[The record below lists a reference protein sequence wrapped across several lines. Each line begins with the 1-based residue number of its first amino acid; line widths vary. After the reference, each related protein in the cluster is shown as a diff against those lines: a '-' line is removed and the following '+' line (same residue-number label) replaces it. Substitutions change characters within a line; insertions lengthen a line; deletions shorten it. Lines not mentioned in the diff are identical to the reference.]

1 MGGFGVDVSECVLF
15 CFAFYN
21 SGSHGKALRNV
32 QENMGRLSAFATY
45 VINPRN
51 LLFLLSSTVPTFSRL
66 SLASSQALG
75 AG

>member
-1 MGGFGVDVSECVLF
+1 MDVSECVLF

-32 QENMGRLSAFATY
+32 QENMGRLSATY

-51 LLFLLSSTVPTFSRL
+51 LLFLLSSTVPTFSQL
-66 SLASSQALG
+66 SLASTSVSSLQ
-75 AG
+75 